1 LQRFRKNILS
11 FIKIEKMSA
20 SNHHDE
26 NVNNHGIEGA
36 SDKGYC
42 MLYFAMFLFLLIG
55 AIYMT
60 IHGNINSV
68 PELK

>member
-1 LQRFRKNILS
+1 
-11 FIKIEKMSA
+11 MSA